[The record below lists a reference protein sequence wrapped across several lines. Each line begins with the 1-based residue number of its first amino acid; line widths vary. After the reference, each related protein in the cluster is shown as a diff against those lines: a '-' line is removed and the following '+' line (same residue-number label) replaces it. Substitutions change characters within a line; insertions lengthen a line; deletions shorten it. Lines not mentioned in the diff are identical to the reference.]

1 MDNNRIILIT
11 GTSKGIGQYLVEH
24 YTALGYRVI
33 GCSRSE
39 ISTKIHNYDHY
50 CIDVTDE
57 NRVKTMFND
66 IRKKYGQLDIL
77 INNAGIASMNHF
89 LLTTSDTVDKIMNTN
104 FKGTFL
110 FCRESAKL
118 MKKNNFGR
126 IVNFVTVA
134 VPLRLE
140 GEAIYAASK
149 AAVISLTQI
158 LAKELAPMGIT
169 VNAIGPTP
177 TQTDLIRSVPQPLID
192 KLIKRLAIPRLGE
205 FQDISNV
212 LDFFI
217 NDKSNYVTGQ
227 TIYLGGA

>member
-1 MDNNRIILIT
+1 MKFPGFSLGFDFDNLKKFEKL
-11 GTSKGIGQYLVEH
+11 SDLE
-24 YTALGYRVI
+24 
-33 GCSRSE
+33 RS
-39 ISTKIHNYDHY
+39 IVFYA
-50 CIDVTDE
+50 E
-57 NRVKTMFND
+57 N
-66 IRKKYGQLDIL
+66 
-77 INNAGIASMNHF
+77 IASMNHF

-158 LAKELAPMGIT
+158 LARELALMGIT

-177 TQTDLIRSVPQPLID
+177 TQTDLIRSVPKPLID

-205 FQDISNV
+205 FRDISNV
-212 LDFFI
+212 IDFFI
-217 NDKSNYVTGQ
+217 DAKSDYITGQ